1 VRALAA
7 WGPTRIP
14 RLREVHVDATVLL
27 FAAAVTVLTSLAF
40 GSLPV
45 VRHLGRSFARILREG
60 GRSATHGRERQ
71 RTRNLLVA
79 AQLALALVLLVA
91 SGLMLRTFQRIRS
104 VDPGFDP
111 HGVLAV
117 GVSVGDEPG
126 RAEATARYQALL
138 DRFVALPGVVSA
150 GATNSLP
157 VDLHGLNGGSFAI
170 RSRPTPEDEL
180 PPVTMH
186 TAVTEGFFRTMG
198 MPVLRGRDVQRADY
212 EDPRPVAWVNESFAR
227 TFFDGDALGEQI
239 YLGDVDTD
247 STDAQ
252 DVPWMEIVGVVG
264 DVHHFGLQEDVRP
277 LAYFPIHGP
286 ADVRIHLASL
296 MFVLRTDGDP
306 AALTPAVRAAVRDVD
321 PEVPV
326 TSVKTMDAVLSESL
340 ASTSFTMVLLAI
352 TATVALVL
360 GAVGIYGVIAW
371 VVSQRTREIGVRMA
385 LGAQAE

>member
-1 VRALAA
+1 
-7 WGPTRIP
+7 
-14 RLREVHVDATVLL
+14 
-27 FAAAVTVLTSLAF
+27 
-40 GSLPV
+40 
-45 VRHLGRSFARILREG
+45 
-60 GRSATHGRERQ
+60 
-71 RTRNLLVA
+71 
-79 AQLALALVLLVA
+79 
-91 SGLMLRTFQRIRS
+91 
-104 VDPGFDP
+104 
-111 HGVLAV
+111 
-117 GVSVGDEPG
+117 
-126 RAEATARYQALL
+126 
-138 DRFVALPGVVSA
+138 
-150 GATNSLP
+150 
-157 VDLHGLNGGSFAI
+157 
-170 RSRPTPEDEL
+170 
-180 PPVTMH
+180 MH

-385 LGAQAE
+385 LGAQAEDVRRMVLGQGMAVTAVGIAVGLLAAFGLTRLMASLLFGITATDPLTFVAVTVTLAAVATLATWLPAERATRVDPCESLRAE